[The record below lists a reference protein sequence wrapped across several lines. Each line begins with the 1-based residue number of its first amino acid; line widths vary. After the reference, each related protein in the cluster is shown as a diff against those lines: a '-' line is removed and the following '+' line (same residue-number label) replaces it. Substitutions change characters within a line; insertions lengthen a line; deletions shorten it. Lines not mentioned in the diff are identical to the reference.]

1 VYTLRTQLEYRDC
14 NLIEPEETVKGLKAV
29 GVREFREDLATY
41 LQSDEPIAVTRHG
54 QTVGIFIPT
63 PRERV
68 EERLAAFR
76 ESAARLDAI
85 LAPLGITE
93 EEWVNDF
100 EQLRRESRNAG
111 R

>member
-1 VYTLRTQLEYRDC
+1 M
-14 NLIEPEETVKGLKAV
+14 KGLKAV

-54 QTVGIFIPT
+54 QTVGIFLPT
-63 PRERV
+63 PREHIK
-68 EERLAAFR
+68 ERLAAFR

-93 EEWVNDF
+93 EEWVD
-100 EQLRRESRNAG
+100 EYERLRRESRNTDH
-111 R
+111 